1 MSINKCDQVD
11 RDTPVSDVMNNVDEV
26 NKQKVEIDSKSD
38 VDLIPKDTGWA
49 WMCCLG
55 NISPFLYNVC
65 TLNSS
70 W

>member
-1 MSINKCDQVD
+1 MKRRTRNA
-11 RDTPVSDVMNNVDEV
+11 TVSDVMNNVDEV
-26 NKQKVEIDSKSD
+26 NQQVIESKND
-38 VDLIPKDTGWA
+38 MDLIPKDTGWA

-55 NISPFLYNVC
+55 NISPYLYNVC